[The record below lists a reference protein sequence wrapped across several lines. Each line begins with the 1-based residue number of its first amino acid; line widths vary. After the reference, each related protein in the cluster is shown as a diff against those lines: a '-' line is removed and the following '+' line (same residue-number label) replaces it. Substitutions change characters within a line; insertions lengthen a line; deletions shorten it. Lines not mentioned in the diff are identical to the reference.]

1 MIFFPAQQDYSM
13 ELYASM
19 HSIILQHLQIFVT
32 EEHNMKPRNWRY
44 VILNLKNFEFSLQHS
59 LQTQKRHMLN
69 KYYGLQFLKTF
80 LTFLKQ
86 LLKFIF
92 QI

>member
-32 EEHNMKPRNWRY
+32 KEQSVKLEICHPKHQ
-44 VILNLKNFEFSLQHS
+44 EFLI
-59 LQTQKRHMLN
+59 
-69 KYYGLQFLKTF
+69 
-80 LTFLKQ
+80 
-86 LLKFIF
+86 IF
-92 QI
+92 TTLITNSKETYAE